1 MESSRQKQ
9 VLIYARCSTT
19 QHDQRP
25 EVQIEELRRYCQ
37 ARGFQIYEE
46 IIDHGF
52 SGSTEKRPG
61 LKRLQE
67 LVRSRKVDV
76 VVVVKLDRLFRS
88 VKHLISTLHEFSDL
102 SVEFISLG
110 EQLDF
115 TTSSGKLLFHIIAA
129 FAEFERSLIIERTR
143 MGLAHAQSKGIKLG
157 RPAKHDFEEIR
168 RLHSVGKSLRQIQRE
183 IGCSIGSVYRA
194 IEGAPK
200 TPQNSTQ
207 EEQVETSA
215 WKAGK

>member
-1 MESSRQKQ
+1 MKAISEKR

-25 EVQIEELRRYCQ
+25 EVQIEELRRYCS
-37 ARGFQIYEE
+37 ARGFEICEE
-46 IIDHGF
+46 VVDHGF
-52 SGSTEKRPG
+52 SGSTDRRPG

-67 LVRSRKVDV
+67 LVRSRRVDV
-76 VVVVKLDRLFRS
+76 VIVVKLDRLFRS

-102 SVEFISLG
+102 GVEFISLG

-129 FAEFERSLIIERTR
+129 FAEFERGLIVERTKL
-143 MGLAHAQSKGIKLG
+143 GLAHAQSKGVQLG
-157 RPAKHDFEEIR
+157 RPAKYNFDEIR
-168 RLHSVGKSLRQIQRE
+168 RLHALGKSLRQIKRE

-200 TPQNSTQ
+200 TPQNSSSA
-207 EEQVETSA
+207 EQVKTGA
-215 WKAGK
+215 WRSGK

>member
-1 MESSRQKQ
+1 MKAIPDKR

-25 EVQIEELRRYCQ
+25 EVQIEELRRYCS
-37 ARGFQIYEE
+37 ARGFEICEE
-46 IIDHGF
+46 IVDHGF

-102 SVEFISLG
+102 GVEFISLG

-115 TTSSGKLLFHIIAA
+115 TTTSGKLLFHIIAA
-129 FAEFERSLIIERTR
+129 FAEFERGLIVERTKL
-143 MGLAHAQSKGIKLG
+143 GLAHAQSKGVQLG
-157 RPAKHDFEEIR
+157 RPAKYDFDEIR
-168 RLHSVGKSLRQIQRE
+168 RLHSLGKSLRQIKRE

-194 IEGAPK
+194 IEGVPK
-200 TPQNSTQ
+200 TPQNTSSD
-207 EEQVETSA
+207 EQVKTGA
-215 WKAGK
+215 WRSEK